1 MAKRRK
7 RSCGSLQH
15 VWLWSIRSVNMF
27 CLPKCMEYTSLIQAV
42 LLAPAAA
49 SHLHLLVKYE
59 GYTSLVY
66 HPQTSHFCNTLHSTI
81 LSKFVT
87 LTHPLI
93 NLISCNANLLLLKTG
108 PKPWSWRFYKRTVSM
123 LKTREM
129 PHLAQI
135 KKAKPRH
142 GHAVSTHWVNPP
154 TSPSPTL
161 RSDIMTLKVYD
172 GI

>member
-129 PHLAQI
+129 PYLAQT
-135 KKAKPRH
+135 KGFSKPKPDKAMLF
-142 GHAVSTHWVNPP
+142 P
-154 TSPSPTL
+154 TSSPCPTL
-161 RSDIMTLKVYD
+161 RSDIMKLKVYD
-172 GI
+172 GIGG